1 MTESVL
7 SRTCPTALDSWF
19 NAKVRKNYAKY
30 TTSKICRASN
40 QLLVVKA
47 DTSLLGWHRDAVPLD
62 LGTHHH
68 HNHVQAKKGQHRD
81 TVNKLLSTS
90 TLGERKDPFH
100 LLKAKNGGYKRITQR
115 DWVFM
120 RKELALCSLTVSLL
134 SHGTQGLSHAIN
146 GDGISEKIFK
156 ELNTC
161 PLKSQGTCK
170 HRNKFSSGD
179 RRRQNV
185 LLKSHLSEH

>member
-47 DTSLLGWHRDAVPLD
+47 DTSLLGW
-62 LGTHHH
+62 
-68 HNHVQAKKGQHRD
+68 HRD